1 MRSRVFS
8 GLPIIGLLTLVYF
21 IAGKFGLMLA
31 SLHASASPV
40 WPPTGIALAA
50 LLVLGYRAWPAIF
63 VGAFLVNASTAG
75 NVATSLAVASGNTL
89 EAMCGAWLVNRFA
102 GGTTAFGRPQGVF
115 KFALAA
121 VVSTII
127 SPAFGVTSLALA
139 GFADWANYGAIW
151 LTWWLGDATSDLL
164 IAPLIILWSIASKR
178 RWNRREA
185 VEVGILLLLLFVLS
199 EAVFGGWLTISAKNY
214 PIAFSCGAIVI
225 WTAFRFTQRETAT
238 GIFILSAIAIWGT
251 LHGFGP
257 FAEKTENQ
265 SLLALQYWTAVVTI
279 TAMALSAGMAERGRA
294 EEALRESEART
305 NLAANAANLGLW
317 LWNIPGDELWVTE
330 KWRKLFG
337 FADSEPV
344 KFDRLLQVVHPG
356 DRERMKQLVQH
367 MFEHGGEYES
377 EYRITRPDGSTRW
390 ILGHGSVELDER
402 GKPAFARGVSR
413 DITKRKIAE
422 EELRESE
429 ARFRTVADAAPVL
442 IWMSG
447 PDKLCTFFNKGWLD
461 FTGRKLEQ
469 ELGNGWTEGVHA
481 DDFAHCVDIYK
492 NSFDAR
498 QSFTMEYRLRRND
511 GEYRWVLDSGTPRFA
526 SDGAFLGYIGSCIDI
541 TERKRTE
548 EQFRLVLDAVPNA
561 MIMVDSA
568 GIINFASAS
577 TATVFGYSLSELI
590 GSNIETLI
598 PERFRDRHG
607 GYRKGFH
614 SQPSSR
620 SMGAGRDLFGRRK
633 DGSEFP
639 VEVGLNPIRTEQG
652 LFVLASVIDITARKQ
667 AELEH
672 QRQNMELAR
681 VGRVAVMGELAASL
695 AHEVNNPIG
704 AMVANA
710 SAGQRLITA
719 GKVEIGELNDLLADI
734 AADGRRAGEIVQSIR
749 NMVRKGKE
757 HHALI
762 QIEGIIH
769 DLLRIVHAEAVE
781 RDVTVSAEVDS
792 DGGRVLAD
800 RVQLLQVFLNLTLN
814 AFEAMSAMR
823 PDARRLVIHA
833 GSNGNGEIVVS
844 VRDSGPGFP
853 GGMVEQLFEPF
864 FSTKA
869 EGTGMGLAIS
879 RSIIEAHGGTL
890 SGENCD
896 NGGACFT
903 VCLPQEKEESDQSSG
918 VDVAQGRRRE
928 KTIR

>member
-1 MRSRVFS
+1 MQSRAFS
-8 GLPIIGLLTLVYF
+8 GVPVIGLLTLVYF
-21 IAGKFGLMLA
+21 IAGRFGLVLA

-40 WPPTGIALAA
+40 WPPAGIALAA

-63 VGAFLVNASTAG
+63 VGAFLVNVTTAG
-75 NVATSLAVASGNTL
+75 NVATSLAIASGNTL
-89 EAMCGAWLVNRFA
+89 EAVCGAWLVNRFA
-102 GGTTAFGRPQGVF
+102 GGTTVFDRPQGVF

-139 GFADWANYGAIW
+139 GFADWTNYGAIW
-151 LTWWLGDATSDLL
+151 LTWWLGDTTGDLL
-164 IAPLIILWSIASKR
+164 IAPLIILWSIALKP

-199 EAVFGGWLTISAKNY
+199 EAVFGGWLTISARNY
-214 PIAFSCGAIVI
+214 PIGFISGSIVI

-238 GIFILSAIAIWGT
+238 GIFILSAFAIWGT
-251 LHGFGP
+251 IHGFGP
-257 FAEKTENQ
+257 FVGETENQ
-265 SLLALQYWTAVVTI
+265 SLLALQSWTAVLTI
-279 TAMALSAGMAERGRA
+279 TAMALAAGMAERGRA
-294 EEALRESEART
+294 EAALQESEARIKV
-305 NLAANAANLGLW
+305 AANAANLGLW

-330 KWRKLFG
+330 KWRELFG

-344 KFDRLLQVVHPG
+344 TFDRLLQVVHPG

-377 EYRITRPDGSTRW
+377 EYRITRPDGSICW

-422 EELRESE
+422 QELRESE
-429 ARFRTVADAAPVL
+429 ARFRTVADSAPVL

-461 FTGRKLEQ
+461 FTGRTMEQ
-469 ELGNGWTEGVHA
+469 ELGKGWTEGVHA
-481 DDFAHCVDIYK
+481 DDLDHCLEVYGT
-492 NSFDAR
+492 SFNAR
-498 QSFTMEYRLRRND
+498 QPFTVEYRLRRND
-511 GEYRWVLDSGTPRFA
+511 GEYRWVLDNGIPRFA
-526 SDGAFLGYIGSCIDI
+526 SDGAFLGYIGSCIGI
-541 TERKRTE
+541 TERKLAE
-548 EQFRLVLDAVPNA
+548 EKFRLVINAAPNA

-568 GIINFASAS
+568 GVISFANAP

-590 GSNIETLI
+590 GRPIETLI
-598 PERFRDRHG
+598 PERFRDRHA

-614 SQPSSR
+614 SEPSSR
-620 SMGAGRDLFGRRK
+620 AMGVGRDLFGRRK

-639 VEVGLNPIRTEQG
+639 VEVGLNPIHTTEG

-672 QRQNMELAR
+672 QLQNMELAR

-704 AMVANA
+704 AIVANA
-710 SAGQRLITA
+710 SAGQRLLAA
-719 GKVEIGELNDLLADI
+719 GKIGTEELTELLADI
-734 AADGRRAGEIVQSIR
+734 VADGRRAGEVIQGIR
-749 NMVRKGKE
+749 NMVRKGE
-757 HHALI
+757 ARRSLTPI
-762 QIEGIIH
+762 GDTIRQ
-769 DLLRIVHAEAVE
+769 LLRIVHADAIG
-781 RDVTVSAEVDS
+781 RDVEMTAEVGPDAGQVWG
-792 DGGRVLAD
+792 DP
-800 RVQLLQVFLNLTLN
+800 VQLLQVLLNLALN
-814 AFEAMSAMR
+814 GLEAMSAMP
-823 PDARRLVIHA
+823 PDARHLVIRA
-833 GSNGNGEIVVS
+833 GRDGNGDILVS
-844 VRDSGPGFP
+844 VRDTGPGFP
-853 GGMVEQLFEPF
+853 SGMAEELFEPF
-864 FSTKA
+864 FSTKS

-896 NGGACFT
+896 GGGACFT
-903 VCLPQEKEESDQSSG
+903 VRLPQVKEDNSQ
-918 VDVAQGRRRE
+918 AA
-928 KTIR
+928 